1 MEHEYPFIHNDQN
14 SISSSGSSMLQQ
26 TSASTDAEKTSTTMN
41 PTKLAVVPQLTRPEQ
56 NSLPLKNV
64 TKIMRKGLPPHIKI
78 SDGAKEMAEQSA
90 SKFISMITKKAT
102 ERCIRESR
110 KILGAEDLLW
120 AMMSLGY
127 HNYFKSLSLYLER
140 YRYSNGTRPMQ
151 LVCEIPKPILPPCEV
166 FQQGLPPPPPP
177 VALEANSSM
186 NRNSSIEIAE
196 EMNIDEFWD
205 ELSNLGDD

>member
-1 MEHEYPFIHNDQN
+1 
-14 SISSSGSSMLQQ
+14 MLQQ
-26 TSASTDAEKTSTTMN
+26 TSASTEAAKTPTTMKA
-41 PTKLAVVPQLTRPEQ
+41 TKLAIVPQLTRPEQ

-90 SKFISMITKKAT
+90 SKFISMVTKKAT

-127 HNYFKSLSLYLER
+127 HNYFKSLSFYLER
-140 YRYSNGTRPMQ
+140 YRYSNGIRPMQ
-151 LVCEIPKPILPPCEV
+151 LVCEIPKPILPSCGIS
-166 FQQGLPPPPPP
+166 QQGLPPPPPP
-177 VALEANSSM
+177 SPPPSPPVALELNSSM

-205 ELSNLGDD
+205 ELSDLGDD